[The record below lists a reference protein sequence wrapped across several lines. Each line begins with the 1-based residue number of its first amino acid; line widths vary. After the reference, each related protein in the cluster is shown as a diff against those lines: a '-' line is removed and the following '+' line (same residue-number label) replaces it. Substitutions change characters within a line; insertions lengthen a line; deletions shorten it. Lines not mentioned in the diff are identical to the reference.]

1 MNAQMEN
8 VINCPLCG
16 HGASFYRESAGIKV
30 DKCDECG
37 VIYQNPRMTREA
49 LDEYYSSGQYY
60 SECCSEVSTPKLRVN
75 RILGVI
81 QGMEMFPGRCLDVG
95 CGNGYL
101 LKGIKEDYNVQI
113 LGLEKCIWKGPV
125 IDEIVQSKEEVT
137 GKFDLILCIH
147 TLEHMYDPQEELR
160 WMWSK
165 LDDGGTIIIE
175 VPLRGK
181 IYLPHIY
188 YFNPISARL
197 MLQRLGLEYLYI
209 EYETNGIFLIGEGYN
224 RYKAERV
231 IEIIDSYTMFD
242 GLYR

>member
-1 MNAQMEN
+1 MNAKMEN
-8 VINCPLCG
+8 VVNCPLCG
-16 HGASFYRESAGIKV
+16 GLASFYKEVNGVKV
-30 DKCDECG
+30 DKCGECG

-60 SECCSEVSTPKLRVN
+60 SEYCSGVPTPKIRVN
-75 RILGVI
+75 RILSVI
-81 QGMEMFPGRCLDVG
+81 LGMEMFPSRCLDVG
-95 CGNGYL
+95 CGSGYL

-113 LGLEKCIWKGPV
+113 LGLDKYKNQPV
-125 IDEIVQSKEEVT
+125 IAEIVQSKEEVT
-137 GKFDLILCIH
+137 GKFDLILCIQ

-165 LDDGGTIIIE
+165 LDDAGTIILE
-175 VPLRGK
+175 LPLRGK

-188 YFNPISARL
+188 YFNPISTRL

-209 EYETNGIFLIGEGYN
+209 EYQTNGIFLIGEGYN

-231 IEIIDSYTMFD
+231 IEIMDSYTMFD

>member
-8 VINCPLCG
+8 VVNCPLCG
-16 HGASFYRESAGIKV
+16 GLASFFKEVNDVKV

-60 SECCSEVSTPKLRVN
+60 SECCSEVSTPRLRVN

-95 CGNGYL
+95 CGSGYL

-113 LGLEKCIWKGPV
+113 LGLDKYKNQPV
-125 IDEIVQSKEEVT
+125 IAEIVQSKEEVT

-188 YFNPISARL
+188 AFNTISARL
-197 MLQRLGLEYLYI
+197 MLKRLGLEYLYI
-209 EYETNGIFLIGEGYN
+209 EYETNGIFLIGEDYN
-224 RYKAERV
+224 RYKAEIV
-231 IEIIDSYTMFD
+231 IEIMDSYTMFD

>member
-30 DKCDECG
+30 DKCGECG
-37 VIYQNPRMTREA
+37 VIYQNPRMTKEA
-49 LDEYYSSGQYY
+49 LDLYYSNGTYNRTY
-60 SECCSEVSTPKLRVN
+60 SSSLGSQRSRAN
-75 RILGVI
+75 RILSI
-81 QGMEMFPGRCLDVG
+81 IRGMEIFPKRCLDIG
-95 CGNGYL
+95 CSRGYL
-101 LKGIKEDYNVQI
+101 LKSLKEDYGAQV
-113 LGLEKCIWKGPV
+113 LGLEKYINGPV
-125 IDEIVQSKEEVT
+125 IDEIVQSKEKVT
-137 GKFDLILCIH
+137 GKFDFILCIQ

-160 WMWSK
+160 WMVEK
-165 LDDGGTIIIE
+165 LDAGGTIVLE
-175 VPLRGK
+175 LPFQEK

-188 YFNPISARL
+188 AFNTISARL
-197 MLQRLGLEYLYI
+197 MLKRLGLEYLYI

-231 IEIIDSYTMFD
+231 IEIMDSYTMFD